1 MNLVI
6 LVLFLV
12 ISIIHLYQS
21 FHDMKKE
28 RAKTKPFLL
37 VTLLLFYILS
47 SKVKDIWLIL
57 ALIFSWLGDVLLIF
71 PDNKMFIIGGIA
83 FLIAHFCFIIH
94 FTELILLSHF
104 SILLP
109 IIGILYI
116 AVSVKVIRTIKD
128 TTPKNM
134 VIPMWLYLIANS
146 FMNLFA
152 LWVFLQHPHIST
164 FIAYLGALLFFVSDC
179 VLFPVRYY
187 PDKDLI
193 YHRHFSVML
202 TYLLGELLLTMGSLI
217 YQG

>member
-1 MNLVI
+1 MNSVI
-6 LVLFLV
+6 LVLFLL

-21 FHDMKKE
+21 FHDLRKE

-37 VTLLLFYILS
+37 ITLLLFYLYS
-47 SKVKDIWLIL
+47 SKVKDIYLIL
-57 ALIFSWLGDVLLIF
+57 ALAFSWLGDVLLIF
-71 PDNKMFIIGGIA
+71 PGNRMFLAGGVL

-94 FTELILLSHF
+94 FTEQILLSHF
-104 SILLP
+104 SLLLP
-109 IIGILYI
+109 LIGILYLLI
-116 AVSVKVIRTIKD
+116 SVKVMQMIRNN
-128 TTPKNM
+128 TPGSM
-134 VIPMWLYLIANS
+134 VVPMRLYLIANS

-164 FIAYLGALLFFVSDC
+164 FISYLGALLFFVSDC
-179 VLFPVRYY
+179 VLFLVRYY

-202 TYLLGELLLTMGSLI
+202 AYLLGEFLLTVGSLL

>member
-37 VTLLLFYILS
+37 VMLLLFYVLS
-47 SKVKDIWLIL
+47 SKVKDIYLIL
-57 ALIFSWLGDVLLIF
+57 ALAFSWLGDVLLIF
-71 PDNKMFIIGGIA
+71 PGNKMFITGGIS

-104 SILLP
+104 SWILPL
-109 IIGILYI
+109 IGIIYI
-116 AVSVKVIRTIKD
+116 VVSVKVIEKIKA

-134 VIPMWLYLIANS
+134 VVPLWLYLISNS

-179 VLFPVRYY
+179 VLFLVRYY
-187 PDKDLI
+187 PNRDLI

-202 TYLLGELLLTMGSLI
+202 AYLLGELLLTVGSLL